1 MQAHLTPTI
10 DHARSREIWLA
21 MLRQIEQAGLDRPD
35 YRRLALKLLALTAIF
50 GAALAV
56 AWLGL
61 PPSWRGTIGED
72 AALVGAIVVLA
83 LVMAQ
88 FAFCGH
94 DAGHGSMLGTPPSN
108 RAAGQLCMTVVL
120 GLAFDEWIGRHRSHH
135 QYCQNEERDPD
146 MDVAVVVSLT
156 RRALAGKG
164 SLGLFCSRYQ
174 HLHIWLLAFVFGYS
188 QRHLSQLG
196 ALRAPRRFG
205 LDLASLALHFALWI
219 LLPRL
224 ALDVSWWRV
233 ALVYCAPVLLLGP
246 YLAAIFWVNHI
257 GMPLAERLSDLS
269 FVEHQARTSRTIL
282 GPRWLDWFFGG
293 LNYQIEHH
301 LYPQVPAC
309 RLRSVQRLVQK
320 RFAKERIPYNGV
332 GFGAAVGEI
341 ASHLRA
347 VARAVPRAS

>member
-1 MQAHLTPTI
+1 
-10 DHARSREIWLA
+10 
-21 MLRQIEQAGLDRPD
+21 
-35 YRRLALKLLALTAIF
+35 
-50 GAALAV
+50 
-56 AWLGL
+56 
-61 PPSWRGTIGED
+61 
-72 AALVGAIVVLA
+72 
-83 LVMAQ
+83 
-88 FAFCGH
+88 
-94 DAGHGSMLGTPPSN
+94 
-108 RAAGQLCMTVVL
+108 MTVVL

-156 RRALAGKG
+156 RRALDGKG

-174 HLHIWLLAFVFGYS
+174 HLYIWLLTLLFGYS

-205 LDLASLALHFALWI
+205 LDLASLILHVALWI

-224 ALDVSWWRV
+224 ALDVPWSRV

-282 GPRWLDWFFGG
+282 SPRWLDWFFGG

-301 LYPQVPAC
+301 LYPQVPSC
-309 RLRSVQRLVQK
+309 RLGAVQAIVRE
-320 RFAKERIPYNGV
+320 RFVAEGIPYNGV
-332 GFGAAVGEI
+332 KFGAAVGDI

-347 VARAVPRAS
+347 VARAVPRAT